1 MKHLTLVAAALA
13 LLTSSALAASST
25 WTGSIAAI
33 PYWVT
38 TGNWSPNVVPNTTTA
53 AFFQN
58 DNGATVFSIDLGAGP
73 DSALGIVF
81 NAGAGSSGYI
91 LRASVTPSSSLNVA
105 PMGIVNNDTHVQ
117 TFSYPVTMIAS
128 NGSGGVGASQ
138 TWTANNGN
146 LLFSGTYGAFG
157 TANTINNNG
166 GALTLTG
173 GGNITI
179 GNATGRGD
187 IVGTGSLVK
196 NGSGTLFLGGTNANT
211 FSGGLTLNSGT
222 LVAGKV
228 GALGNGVITLA
239 GGTLQGNYLNLSA
252 PGALKLTGN
261 SIIDFAGPGP
271 FTLPNPSTISFGD
284 SHGQTWAAGQ
294 TLTVADWVQGD
305 ALRFGTGNTGLTAGQ
320 LGQIVFAGFPDSYA
334 AIDANG
340 FVTPVPEPST
350 VALSLLGGFSL
361 AIGLIIRRR
370 KE

>member
-1 MKHLTLVAAALA
+1 MKHLTLVAAAFA
-13 LLTSSALAASST
+13 LLNSSALAATTT
-25 WTGSIAAI
+25 WQGTN
-33 PYWVT
+33 PVLDFWT
-38 TGNWSPNVVPNTTTA
+38 TVGNWSAGVPNTTTA
-53 AFFQN
+53 AVFQN
-58 DNGATVFSIDLGAGP
+58 DNGSVFTIDPTASPGGVLGF
-73 DSALGIVF
+73 VF
-81 NAGAGSSGYI
+81 NAGTGTSGFTFKTTSTSP
-91 LRASVTPSSSLNVA
+91 ASFSLC
-105 PMGIVNNDTHVQ
+105 PMGIVNNDTHLQ
-117 TFSYPVTMIAS
+117 TFNYAVTLITS
-128 NGSGGVGASQ
+128 NGSAGAAASQ
-138 TWTANNGN
+138 TWNAAAGN
-146 LLFSGTYGAFG
+146 LLFSGTYGTFG

-166 GALTLTG
+166 GTLTLTG
-173 GGNITI
+173 SGNITI

-187 IVGTGSLVK
+187 IVGAGGLIK

-211 FSGGLTLNSGT
+211 FSGGLTLNSGL

-228 GALGNGVITLA
+228 GALGSGLITLA
-239 GGTLQGNYLNLSA
+239 GGTLQGNYLNLSSS
-252 PGALKLTGN
+252 GALKLTGS

-340 FVTPVPEPST
+340 YVTPVPEPST